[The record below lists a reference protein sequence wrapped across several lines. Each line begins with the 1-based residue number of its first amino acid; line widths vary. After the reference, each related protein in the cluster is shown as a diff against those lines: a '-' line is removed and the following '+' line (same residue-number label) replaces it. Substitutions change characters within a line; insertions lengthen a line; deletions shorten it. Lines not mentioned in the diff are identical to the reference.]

1 MAKLLN
7 SISNK
12 FSSWQVFTD
21 FIELSALAISNSV
34 DKLHFDKREKR
45 YLDIVGKYSKDDA
58 MVFPQILAELTR
70 VMQRSAE
77 EKDFPDY
84 LGTLFHEME
93 FHNKQ
98 KGQFFTPK
106 NMADMCAEM
115 TVGGKNFEETI
126 AEKGYIAM
134 HEPASGSGVM
144 VLALA
149 GALAKKGYDWS
160 RQMYVLAQDLDVRCT
175 HMCYIQLSLYGIPA
189 VVVNGN
195 TLNMEE
201 YERWYTPVFMVDGWY
216 WREASALKPG
226 LNPDIM
232 AFRCAE
238 EPLYG
243 ALLGL
248 KQLKPQGL
256 IEIQENEQIK
266 EPVEKEPEKR
276 QKEPP
281 KELVEEPA
289 EVIKEQFEQL
299 EQLTLF

>member
-1 MAKLLN
+1 MQSVKEMVKLLN
-7 SISNK
+7 SISNRH
-12 FSSWQVFTD
+12 SNWQVFTD

-34 DKLHFDKREKR
+34 DKLHFDEREKR
-45 YLDIVGKYSKDDA
+45 YLDIIGKYSHDDA
-58 MVFPQILAELTR
+58 MIFPQILGELIR
-70 VMQRSAE
+70 VMQWSAE
-77 EKDFPDY
+77 QKDFPDY

-115 TVGGKNFEETI
+115 TVGGRDFEAVI

-149 GALAKKGYDWS
+149 GALAEKGYDWS
-160 RQMYVLAQDLDVRCT
+160 TQMYVLAQDLDVRCV

-195 TLNMEE
+195 TLSLEE
-201 YERWYTPVFMVDGWY
+201 YEKWYTPVYMLDGWY
-216 WREASALKPG
+216 WRETASLKPSI
-226 LNPDIM
+226 NPDVM
-232 AFRCAE
+232 AFRCADQ
-238 EPLYG
+238 PLYG

-248 KQLKPQGL
+248 KQLEHQDPKEKP
-256 IEIQENEQIK
+256 
-266 EPVEKEPEKR
+266 

-281 KELVEEPA
+281 KELAEEPA
-289 EVIKEQFEQL
+289 EATKEQFEQL
-299 EQLTLF
+299 KQLILF

>member
-1 MAKLLN
+1 MQSVKEMVKMLN
-7 SISNK
+7 SISTKKYSN
-12 FSSWQVFTD
+12 WQVFTD

-34 DKLHFDKREKR
+34 DKLHFDEREKR
-45 YLDIVGKYSKDDA
+45 YLDIIGKYSHDDA
-58 MVFPQILAELTR
+58 MVFPQILTELTQ

-77 EKDFPDY
+77 QKDFPDY

-106 NMADMCAEM
+106 NLADMCAEM
-115 TVGGKNFEETI
+115 TVGGRDFKAVI

-160 RQMYVLAQDLDVRCT
+160 TQMYVLAQDLDVRCV

-195 TLNMEE
+195 TLSMEQ
-201 YERWYTPVFMVDGWY
+201 YECWFTPVFMVDGWY

-243 ALLGL
+243 KMLELAAL
-248 KQLKPQGL
+248 KHEPMKKPPKSKPEAK
-256 IEIQENEQIK
+256 I
-266 EPVEKEPEKR
+266 EPEG
-276 QKEPP
+276 
-281 KELVEEPA
+281 
-289 EVIKEQFEQL
+289 QL
-299 EQLTLF
+299 SLF